1 MTSIRKRRSGT
12 GVVSPSFPKK
22 GYEKKLKTIRKC
34 SVFHSYLI
42 RHRTFKRTFVTFTIC
57 TKSRRK
63 RGKNKS
69 NGGLRLSK

>member
-1 MTSIRKRRSGT
+1 MTSIRKKKKWYKSCAA
-12 GVVSPSFPKK
+12 PQKK